1 MTESRGKAP
10 HVLVNSVGSWAVP
23 GDLVERGLKESFRAE
38 GVHAGEVSVTFLDDQ
53 GIGALNRDYF
63 GKDRP
68 TDVIAFALHEAGEP
82 LLGDIY
88 VGYEQARRQ
97 AEELS
102 VPLEEELLRLAIH
115 GALHLLGH
123 DHPQGEERD
132 GSEMFRRQE
141 ELLRKVLGR
150 EVSP

>member
-1 MTESRGKAP
+1 VTGSRGKAP
-10 HVLVNSVGSWAVP
+10 HVLVNSVGPWPVP
-23 GDLVERGLKESFRAE
+23 GDLVERGLKESLQAE

-53 GIGALNRDYF
+53 GIEALNRDYF
-63 GKDRP
+63 GKERP

-123 DHPQGEERD
+123 DHPQGEERE

-141 ELLRKVLGR
+141 ELLRRVLGR

>member
-1 MTESRGKAP
+1 MESRGKGP
-10 HVLVNSVGSWAVP
+10 DVVVNSVGSWSVP
-23 GDLVERGLKESFRAE
+23 GDLVERGLKESLRAE
-38 GVHAGEVSVTFLDDQ
+38 GVHAGEVSVTFLDDE
-53 GIGALNRDYF
+53 GIEALNREYF
-63 GKDRP
+63 GRDRP

-82 LLGDIY
+82 LLGDVY

-102 VPLEEELLRLAIH
+102 VLLDEELLRLAIH

-123 DHPQGEERD
+123 DHPEGEERA

-141 ELLRKVLGR
+141 ELLRKILGR

>member
-1 MTESRGKAP
+1 VTESREKAP
-10 HVLVNSVGSWAVP
+10 HVLVNTVGSWSVP
-23 GDLVERGLKESFRAE
+23 GDLVERGLEESLRAE

-53 GIGALNRDYF
+53 GIEALNREYF

-123 DHPQGEERD
+123 HHPQGEERD

-141 ELLRKVLGR
+141 ELLRMILGR